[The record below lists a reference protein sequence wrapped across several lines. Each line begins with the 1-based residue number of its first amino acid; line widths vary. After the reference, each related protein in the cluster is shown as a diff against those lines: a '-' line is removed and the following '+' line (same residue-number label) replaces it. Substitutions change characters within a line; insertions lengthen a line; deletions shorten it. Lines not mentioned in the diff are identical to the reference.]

1 MSERCSAILDQYFN
15 PVIRFRE
22 TSMCASLSNW
32 NLLQHWISVADR
44 GPSQPVGSVCW
55 LCRFSIAYRD
65 LCFYFMILISWQAS
79 YRFAA
84 LKLGLR
90 LANARLEKEFHL
102 GFDLSWSQ
110 YLNFLL
116 WNCCQSPYWIWG
128 WEAEHCV
135 HALLQS
141 FDFSFY
147 RRRVM
152 GLQQLYL
159 RFLVFVSLTF

>member
-1 MSERCSAILDQYFN
+1 MSGRCSAIQDQCFDL
-15 PVIRFRE
+15 VIQFRE
-22 TSMCASLSNW
+22 TSMCASLLNW
-32 NLLQHWISVADR
+32 NLPQHWISVVDR
-44 GPSQPVGSVCW
+44 GPSQPEGSVCSSY
-55 LCRFSIAYRD
+55 RFSTAYRG
-65 LCFYFMILISWQAS
+65 LCFYFVILISWQAF

-84 LKLGLR
+84 LKQGPR
-90 LANARLEKEFHL
+90 LANVGLEKEFHS

-128 WEAEHCV
+128 WEAVHYV

-147 RRRVM
+147 KGWVM
-152 GLQQLYL
+152 G
-159 RFLVFVSLTF
+159 